1 MNDLIKFENGELQ
14 AEVIKKIITLETQKK
29 AITEECENIKAQILE
44 AMETNGIQKFECD
57 ELTITHVDAGTSERF
72 DSKALKEE
80 LPDIYDQYVKITP
93 VKSSIRVK
101 IK

>member
-1 MNDLIKFENGELQ
+1 M
-14 AEVIKKIITLETQKK
+14 
-29 AITEECENIKAQILE
+29 E
-44 AMETNGIQKFECD
+44 ANGIQKFECD

-93 VKSSIRVK
+93 VKSSIRLK